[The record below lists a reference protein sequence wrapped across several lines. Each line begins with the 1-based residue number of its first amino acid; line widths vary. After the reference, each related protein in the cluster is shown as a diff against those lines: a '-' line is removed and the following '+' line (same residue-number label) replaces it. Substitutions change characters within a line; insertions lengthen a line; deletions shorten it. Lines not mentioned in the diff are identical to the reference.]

1 MDFGGY
7 TIIRA
12 LAGDERIVLV
22 SEELFDRLLKIA
34 DETNL
39 GTLAEWVNSARN
51 RDALPIALAQRLI
64 QGETP
69 HKLYRELRGFSTTR
83 LAEAAGLPH
92 DYIIGVETGR
102 TEETLEARR
111 KIARVLHVKLD
122 DLEPIAAF
130 H

>member
-1 MDFGGY
+1 MDIGGY
-7 TIIRA
+7 TLIRA
-12 LAGDERIVLV
+12 LAGDERIVIV
-22 SEELFDRLLKIA
+22 SEELFDRLMKVA
-34 DETNL
+34 EETSL
-39 GTLAEWVNSARN
+39 GSLAEWVNSSMN
-51 RDALPIALAQRLI
+51 RDALPIALAQRLM

-92 DYIIGVETGR
+92 DYIVGVETGQ

-111 KIARVLHVKLD
+111 KIASVLHVKLD
-122 DLEPIAAF
+122 DLEPIAIF